1 LRDEIIK
8 EVETMYRGFPATAFD
23 MLRCPRDGGALYC
36 AFDGEFVR
44 TGTASCRKC
53 AASYPIEE
61 GIVRLFEPEEL
72 DRVNQENLVVF
83 EHNSATESIEH
94 ELTEESLAELVPMM
108 EALAPLD
115 GFRVLELGCG
125 KGRYTVRIAAQAS
138 FVMAVDFSIA
148 ALRKVA
154 SRVEATWNIALV
166 QADVC
171 RPVSQLEVFDR
182 VLCTLTSNLPSQTHR
197 RELYQ
202 AAARALKP
210 DGWFVHGAHHYNLR
224 TWLQRVPRHGFYE
237 DHRIY
242 RYLSGRRELAE
253 ETRAGFDAVECRPIQ
268 ISLPFTRRFGLAT
281 AATSFRLEKIPVL
294 NHFGELLLVRARKPR
309 PAA

>member
-1 LRDEIIK
+1 
-8 EVETMYRGFPATAFD
+8 MYKGFPTTAFD

-36 AFDGEFVR
+36 GCDSEFVQ
-44 TGTASCRKC
+44 TGAVSCRQC

-61 GIVRLFEPEEL
+61 GIVRLFEPDEL

-83 EHNSATESIEH
+83 EHNSATESIAD
-94 ELTEESLAELVPMM
+94 ELTEESQAEVVPMM
-108 EALAPLD
+108 AALAPLD
-115 GFRVLELGCG
+115 GFRVRCRVLEFGCG
-125 KGRYTVRIAAQAS
+125 RGRYTVRIAAQAS

-154 SRVEATWNIALV
+154 SRVEAGWYIALV

-171 RPVSQLEVFDR
+171 RPVSQSAVFDR

-197 RELYQ
+197 RALYQ
-202 AAARALKP
+202 AAAEALKP

-224 TWLQRVPRHGFYE
+224 TWLQGVPRHGFYD

-242 RYLSGRRELAE
+242 RYLSGRRELAA
-253 ETRAGFDAVECRPIQ
+253 ETRAGFDTVECRPIQ
-268 ISLPFTRRFGLAT
+268 ISLPFARRFGLAT

-294 NHFGELLLVRARKPR
+294 NHFGELLLVTAHKPR
-309 PAA
+309 VTKP